1 MASAICRGDDFALCH
16 PKSATKKKGAKSVGL
31 RGGGMRHPSPTR
43 RLSPQNVAPF
53 INDQLQLI
61 AKAGEQ

>member
-1 MASAICRGDDFALCH
+1 MISLCVIRNRQQ
-16 PKSATKKKGAKSVGL
+16 KKGAKSVGL

-43 RLSPQNVAPF
+43 RLSPQNVPPF